1 MKSKHNGTIGCIIQA
16 RMSSTR
22 LPGKVMMKVENEN
35 TILDCVINQLQSSKE
50 IKDIVIATTDQKEDD
65 VIVEF
70 VKRREIKY
78 FRGSEKDVLDRYY
91 QCAKKFNF
99 AEIIRITSD
108 NPLIDYEVADTV
120 VKYFKLNNYDYI
132 TTSGPWAFN
141 RGETTDLSPP
151 TSHCKYPSGYDV
163 EVFTFSALENA
174 WKNAKLPSE
183 REHVTPYIFKNKE
196 IFRQTSIGNSE
207 DLSRFRCTVD
217 TKYDLEL
224 IQKIY
229 SNIKK
234 RPILLYDVIKLLKA
248 NPELVKINAHAKADG
263 YIKSLKEDKKLV

>member
-1 MKSKHNGTIGCIIQA
+1 MIGCILQA

-22 LPGKVMMKVENEN
+22 LPGKVLMKIDNEN
-35 TILDCVINQLQSSKE
+35 TMLDCVINQLKNSKQ
-50 IKDIVIATTDQKEDD
+50 IKNLVIATTEQKEDD
-65 VIVEF
+65 VIVEL

-78 FRGSEKDVLDRYY
+78 FRGSKKDVLDRYY

-99 AEIIRITSD
+99 SKIIRITSD
-108 NPLIDYEVADTV
+108 NPLIDYEIADMV
-120 VKYFKLNNYDYI
+120 VKHFKSNNYDYI
-132 TTSGPWAFN
+132 TIDQPQISTFHQTYPW
-141 RGETTDLSPP
+141 
-151 TSHCKYPSGYDV
+151 GYNV

-174 WKNAKLPSE
+174 WKNAKLLSE
-183 REHVTPYIFKNKE
+183 REHVTPYFYKNNEIFK
-196 IFRQTSIGNSE
+196 QTSIENSE

-234 RPILLYDVIKLLKA
+234 RPILLSDVIKLLKA
-248 NPELVKINAHAKADG
+248 NPELVKINAHVKADG
-263 YIKSLKEDKKLV
+263 YLRSLKEDMKIKPTKKK

>member
-1 MKSKHNGTIGCIIQA
+1 MKSKNNIAIGCIIQA
-16 RMSSTR
+16 RMSSIR

-35 TILDCVINQLQSSKE
+35 TVLDCVINQLQSSKE
-50 IKDIVIATTDQKEDD
+50 IKNIVIATTDQKEDD

-70 VKRREIKY
+70 VKRRAIKY
-78 FRGSEKDVLDRYY
+78 FRGSKKDVLDRYY

-99 AEIIRITSD
+99 SEIIRITSD
-108 NPLIDYEVADTV
+108 NPLIDYEIVDTV
-120 VKYFKLNNYDYI
+120 VEHFKSNNYDFI
-132 TTSGPWAFN
+132 TTDQPLNTFH
-141 RGETTDLSPP
+141 RT
-151 TSHCKYPSGYDV
+151 YPFGYGV

-183 REHVTPYIFKNKE
+183 REHVTPYFYKNKE
-196 IFRQTSIGNSE
+196 IFRQTSIENSE

-234 RPILLYDVIKLLKA
+234 RPILLSDVIKLLKA
-248 NPELVKINAHAKADG
+248 NPELVKINAHVKADG
-263 YIKSLKEDKKLV
+263 YLRSLKEDMKIKPTKKK

>member
-1 MKSKHNGTIGCIIQA
+1 MIGCILQA

-22 LPGKVMMKVENEN
+22 LPGKVMMKIDNEN
-35 TILDCVINQLQSSKE
+35 TMLDCVINQLKNSKQT
-50 IKDIVIATTDQKEDD
+50 KNLVIATTEQKEDD
-65 VIVEF
+65 VIVEL

-78 FRGSEKDVLDRYY
+78 FRGSKKDVLDRYY

-99 AEIIRITSD
+99 SEIIRITSD
-108 NPLIDYEVADTV
+108 NPLIDYEMVDMV
-120 VKYFKLNNYDYI
+120 VKHFKSNNYDYI
-132 TTSGPWAFN
+132 A
-141 RGETTDLSPP
+141 TDLPVD
-151 TSHCKYPSGYDV
+151 TFHRTYPLGYAV

-183 REHVTPYIFKNKE
+183 REHVTPYFYKNKE
-196 IFRQTSIGNSE
+196 IFRQTSIQNSE

-229 SNIKK
+229 LNIKK
-234 RPILLYDVIKLLKA
+234 RPILLSDVIKLFKA
-248 NPELVKINAHAKADG
+248 NPEFIKINAHVKADG
-263 YIKSLKEDKKLV
+263 YLRSLKEDKKSV

>member
-1 MKSKHNGTIGCIIQA
+1 MIGCIIQA

-22 LPGKVMMKVENEN
+22 LPGKVMIKVDKEN

-50 IKDIVIATTDQKEDD
+50 IKNIVIATTNQKEDD

-70 VKRREIKY
+70 LKKKRVKY
-78 FRGSEKDVLDRYY
+78 FRGSKQDVLDRYY

-99 AEIIRITSD
+99 SEIIRITSD
-108 NPLIDYEVADTV
+108 NPLVDYEIVDMV
-120 VKYFKLNNYDYI
+120 VKHFRSNDYDYI
-132 TTSGPWAFN
+132 SIDQP
-141 RGETTDLSPP
+141 LS
-151 TSHCKYPSGYDV
+151 TFQKTYPSGYNV

-174 WKNAKLPSE
+174 WKNTKLPSE
-183 REHVTPYIFKNKE
+183 REHVTPYFYKNKE
-196 IFRQTSIGNSE
+196 IFKQTNVENSE

-229 SNIKK
+229 SNVKK
-234 RPILLYDVIKLLKA
+234 RPILLSDVIKLFKA
-248 NPELVKINAHAKADG
+248 NPELVKINAHVKADG
-263 YIKSLKEDKKLV
+263 YLRSLKEDKKSA

>member
-1 MKSKHNGTIGCIIQA
+1 MIGCIIQA

-22 LPGKVMMKVENEN
+22 LPGKVMIKVDKEN

-50 IKDIVIATTDQKEDD
+50 IKNIVIATTHQKEDD

-70 VKRREIKY
+70 LKKKRVKY
-78 FRGSEKDVLDRYY
+78 FRGSKQDVLDRYY

-99 AEIIRITSD
+99 SEIIRITSD
-108 NPLIDYEVADTV
+108 NPLVDYEIVDMV
-120 VKYFKLNNYDYI
+120 VKHFRSNDYDYI
-132 TTSGPWAFN
+132 SIDQP
-141 RGETTDLSPP
+141 LS
-151 TSHCKYPSGYDV
+151 TFQKTYPSGYNV

-174 WKNAKLPSE
+174 WKNTKLPSE
-183 REHVTPYIFKNKE
+183 REHVTPYFYKNKE
-196 IFRQTSIGNSE
+196 IFKQTNVENSE

-229 SNIKK
+229 SNVKK
-234 RPILLYDVIKLLKA
+234 RPILLSDVIKLFKA
-248 NPELVKINAHAKADG
+248 NPELVKINAHVKADG
-263 YIKSLKEDKKLV
+263 YLRSLKEDKKSA

>member
-1 MKSKHNGTIGCIIQA
+1 MIGCIIQA

-35 TILDCVINQLQSSKE
+35 TVLDCVLNQLQSSRE
-50 IKDIVIATTDQKEDD
+50 IKNVVIATTDQKEDD
-65 VIVEF
+65 IIVEF
-70 VKRREIKY
+70 VKRRAIKY
-78 FRGSEKDVLDRYY
+78 FRGSKKDVLDRYY
-91 QCAKKFNF
+91 QCAKKFSF
-99 AEIIRITSD
+99 SEIVRITSD
-108 NPLIDYEVADTV
+108 NPLIDYEIADTV

-132 TTSGPWAFN
+132 A
-141 RGETTDLSPP
+141 TDLPLN
-151 TSHCKYPSGYDV
+151 TFHRTYPLGYSV

-183 REHVTPYIFKNKE
+183 REHVTPYFYKNKE
-196 IFRQTSIGNSE
+196 IFRQTSIENSE

-234 RPILLYDVIKLLKA
+234 RPILLSDVIKLLKT
-248 NPELVKINAHAKADG
+248 NTELVKINAHVKADG
-263 YIKSLKEDKKLV
+263 YLRSLKEDKKQFN

>member
-1 MKSKHNGTIGCIIQA
+1 MLGCIIQA

-22 LPGKVMMKVENEN
+22 LPGKVMIKIDMEN
-35 TILDCVINQLQSSKE
+35 TILDCVINQLQDSKE
-50 IKDIVIATTDQKEDD
+50 IKNIVIATTDQKEDD

-70 VKRREIKY
+70 LQKRKMKY

-99 AEIIRITSD
+99 SKIIRITSD
-108 NPLIDYEVADTV
+108 NPLIDYEIADMV
-120 VKYFKLNNYDYI
+120 VKHFKSNNYDYI
-132 TTSGPWAFN
+132 TT
-141 RGETTDLSPP
+141 DLPLD
-151 TSHCKYPSGYDV
+151 TFHRTYPLGYAV

-174 WKNAKLPSE
+174 WKNAKLLSE
-183 REHVTPYIFKNKE
+183 REHVTPYFYKNKE
-196 IFRQTSIGNSE
+196 IFRQTSIKNSE

-229 SNIKK
+229 LNIKK
-234 RPILLYDVIKLLKA
+234 RPILLSDVIKLFKA
-248 NPELVKINAHAKADG
+248 NPELIKINAHVKADG
-263 YIKSLKEDKKLV
+263 YLRSLKEDKKSV

>member
-1 MKSKHNGTIGCIIQA
+1 MKSENDIAIGCIIQA

-22 LPGKVMMKVENEN
+22 LHGKVMLKVENEN
-35 TILDCVINQLQSSKE
+35 TMLDCVINQLQSSKE
-50 IKDIVIATTDQKEDD
+50 IKNIVIATTDHKEDD
-65 VIVEF
+65 VIAKF
-70 VKRREIKY
+70 AKNRAMKY
-78 FRGSEKDVLDRYY
+78 FRGSKKDVLDRYY

-108 NPLIDYEVADTV
+108 NPLIDYEIADTV
-120 VKYFKLNNYDYI
+120 VKHFKLNNYDYI
-132 TTSGPWAFN
+132 SNRSAFQGFTT
-141 RGETTDLSPP
+141 
-151 TSHCKYPSGYDV
+151 YPLGYDV

-183 REHVTPYIFKNKE
+183 REHVTPYFYKNKE
-196 IFRQTSIGNSE
+196 IFRQTSIENSE

-234 RPILLYDVIKLLKA
+234 RPILLSDVIKLLKT
-248 NPELVKINAHAKADG
+248 NTEFVKINAHVKADG
-263 YIKSLKEDKKLV
+263 YLRSLKEDKKLL

>member
-1 MKSKHNGTIGCIIQA
+1 MLGCIIQA

-22 LPGKVMMKVENEN
+22 LPEKVMIKIDKEN
-35 TILDCVINQLQSSKE
+35 TILDCVVNQLQDSKE
-50 IKDIVIATTDQKEDD
+50 IKNIVIATTDQKEDD

-70 VKRREIKY
+70 LQKRKMKC

-99 AEIIRITSD
+99 SKIIRITSD
-108 NPLIDYEVADTV
+108 NPLIDYEIADMV
-120 VKYFKLNNYDYI
+120 VKHFKSNNYDYI
-132 TTSGPWAFN
+132 TT
-141 RGETTDLSPP
+141 DLPLD
-151 TSHCKYPSGYDV
+151 TFHRTYPLGYAV

-174 WKNAKLPSE
+174 WKNAKLTSE
-183 REHVTPYIFKNKE
+183 REHVTPYFYKNNEIFK
-196 IFRQTSIGNSE
+196 QTSIENSE
-207 DLSRFRCTVD
+207 DLSRFNCTVN

-234 RPILLYDVIKLLKA
+234 RPILLSDVIKLFKA
-248 NPELVKINAHAKADG
+248 NPALIKINTHVKDANN
-263 YIKSLKEDKKLV
+263 